1 MQQQQ
6 NPIISKYHHSL
17 IVIITCTLCYH
28 SPLPSPSSNPTSLEP
43 LYSLCSLLLAF
54 LSSLSIFRFNSAT
67 LGTPFSSRWDSASC
81 TQGAS
86 LYELDWT
93 TGLSRRRSL
102 DRINLELVNDEDFL
116 CCSPSCC
123 RCLFSG
129 LILRPLGRSF

>member
-17 IVIITCTLCYH
+17 IFIITCTLCYH
-28 SPLPSPSSNPTSLEP
+28 SPLPSPSWNPNSLEP

-102 DRINLELVNDEDFL
+102 DRINLELVDDEDFL